1 MAGIV
6 GEAVL
11 SGFIQK
17 LVDMVTS
24 PELWKYARKEQVDS
38 ELKRWKNILIKIY
51 VVLNDAEEKQMTNP
65 LVKTWL
71 DELRDLGY
79 DVEDILDDFATEA
92 LRSIL
97 IMAQPQ
103 QGTSKVRG
111 IISSLIPSASKSNS
125 SMGSK
130 IEEITARLQ
139 DISAQKND
147 LDLREIAGGWSDR
160 KRKRAQILPTTSL
173 VVESDVYGR
182 ETDKAAIVDMLL
194 KHDPSSDDEV
204 SVIPI
209 VGMGGIGKTTL
220 AQLAFNDDEV
230 KGRFDLRAWVCVSD
244 DFDVLRITK
253 TILQSVDPGTR
264 DVNDLN
270 LLQVKL
276 KEKFSGKK
284 FLLVL
289 DDVWNENCHE
299 WDILCMPMRAG
310 AAGSKL
316 IVTTRNEGVAAVT
329 RTCPAYPLR
338 ELSNNDCL
346 SLFTQQALRTRNFDA
361 HPHLKEVGEEIV
373 RRCKGLPLAAK
384 ALGGMLRNQ
393 LSRDAWA
400 NILTSRIWDLPED
413 KSHILPALM
422 LSYHHL
428 PSHLKRCFAYCSMF
442 PKDYEFD
449 KDDLVLLWMAEGFL
463 QKTKE
468 AARPE
473 DLGSKYF
480 NDLFSRSFFQH
491 SSRNSS
497 RYVMHDLI
505 NDLAQSVAGEIYF
518 HLDGAWENNKQST
531 ISEKT
536 RHSSFNRQDYVTQR
550 KFEPFHKV
558 KCLRTLVALPM
569 DQPVFFRG
577 YISSK
582 VLDDLLKEVK
592 YLRVLSLSG
601 YKIYELP
608 DSIGNL
614 KYLRYLNLS
623 NSSIRRLPDSVCHL
637 YNLQALILSY
647 CQNLKRLPVGIGN
660 LINLRHLGISHTPR
674 LQEMPSQIGN
684 LTNLQTLSKFIVGE
698 GNGSGIRELKNL
710 FDLRGELSI
719 FGLHDVMDIQ
729 DVRDANLESKHGI
742 EELIMTWSDDFGAS
756 RNEMHERHVLEQLR
770 PHRNLKKLT
779 IASYGGSE
787 FPSWMKDPSFPI
799 MTHLIL
805 KDCKRC
811 TSLPALGQLSSLKVL
826 HIKGLSEVRTI
837 NEEFYGGIV
846 KPFPSLEI
854 LRFVEMA
861 EWEYWFC
868 PDAVNEGELFP
879 CLRFL
884 TIRDCRKLQQLP
896 NCLPSQVK
904 LGISDCPN
912 LGFASSRFASLGEV
926 SLEACNGRVRIS
938 EVISGVVGG
947 LHAVMRWSDWLVLL
961 EEQRLPCNPKM
972 LSIQDDANLEKLPNG
987 LQTLMCLERL
997 EIWRCPK
1004 LESFPETGLPPLLR
1018 QLVVYNCEGLKSLPH
1033 NYSSCALEFL
1043 FIFGCPSLRCFPNC
1057 ELPTTLKH
1065 ISIRNCENLESL
1077 PERMMHH
1084 DSTCC
1089 LEGLQI
1095 ERCPRLESFPD
1106 TVSVCKGLKSLPHNY
1121 SSCALESLEIR
1132 YCPSLRCFPNGE
1144 LPTTLKS
1151 VWIEDCENLESLPER
1166 MMHHNSTCCL
1176 ELLTIRNCSSLK
1188 SFSTRELPSTLKT
1201 LEICGCPDLESMSEN
1216 MCPNNSALDNL
1227 VLEGYPNLKILPE
1240 CLHSLKSLR
1249 IINCEGLE
1257 CFPARGLSTPTLTS
1271 LLIERCENLKS
1282 LPHQMRDL
1290 KSLRDLTISFCPGVE
1305 SLPEDGMPPNLI
1317 SLEISYCENLKK
1329 PISAFHTLT
1338 SLSSLTIE
1346 YVFPDMVSFPDE
1358 ECLLPISLTSLT
1370 ITAMKSLAYLSLQ
1383 NLISLQS
1390 LDVKCCPNLGSLGS
1404 MPATLEKLGIF
1415 CCPILQER
1423 YAKKKGEYW
1432 PNIAHIPSIAMMAL
1446 KYRC

>member
-1 MAGIV
+1 MAGFV

-51 VVLNDAEEKQMTNP
+51 VVLNDAEEKRMTNP
-65 LVKTWL
+65 LVKIWL

-92 LRSIL
+92 LRSSL

-111 IISSLIPSASKSNS
+111 MLSSLIPSASTSNS
-125 SMGSK
+125 SMRSK

-147 LDLREIAGGWSDR
+147 LDLREIAGGWWSDR

-244 DFDVLRITK
+244 DFDVSRITK
-253 TILQSVDPGTR
+253 TILQSVDPGTH

-289 DDVWNENCHE
+289 DDVWNENSHE
-299 WDILCMPMRAG
+299 WDTLCMPMRAG
-310 AAGSKL
+310 APGSKL

-400 NILTSRIWDLPED
+400 NILTSRIWELPED

-428 PSHLKRCFAYCSMF
+428 PSHLKQCFAYCSMF

-449 KDDLVLLWMAEGFL
+449 KDALVLLWIAEGFL

-480 NDLFSRSFFQH
+480 DDLFSRSFFQH
-491 SSRNSS
+491 SSQDSS
-497 RYVMHDLI
+497 QYVMHDLT
-505 NDLAQSVAGEIYF
+505 NDLARSVAGEIYF
-518 HLDGAWENNKQST
+518 HLDSAWENNKQST
-531 ISEKT
+531 VSEKT
-536 RHSSFNRQDYVTQR
+536 RHSSFNRQEHETQR

-569 DQPVFFRG
+569 NPVYDCNF
-577 YISSK
+577 ISK
-582 VLDDLLKEVK
+582 
-592 YLRVLSLSG
+592 
-601 YKIYELP
+601 
-608 DSIGNL
+608 
-614 KYLRYLNLS
+614 
-623 NSSIRRLPDSVCHL
+623 
-637 YNLQALILSY
+637 
-647 CQNLKRLPVGIGN
+647 
-660 LINLRHLGISHTPR
+660 
-674 LQEMPSQIGN
+674 
-684 LTNLQTLSKFIVGE
+684 
-698 GNGSGIRELKNL
+698 
-710 FDLRGELSI
+710 
-719 FGLHDVMDIQ
+719 
-729 DVRDANLESKHGI
+729 
-742 EELIMTWSDDFGAS
+742 
-756 RNEMHERHVLEQLR
+756 
-770 PHRNLKKLT
+770 
-779 IASYGGSE
+779 

-805 KDCKRC
+805 KDCNRC

-826 HIKGLSEVRTI
+826 HIKGMSKVRTI

-846 KPFPSLEI
+846 KPFPSLES
-854 LRFVEMA
+854 LNFEVMA

-879 CLRFL
+879 CLRLL

-904 LGISDCPN
+904 LDISCCPN

-926 SLEACNGRVRIS
+926 SLEARDERVRIS

-961 EEQRLPCNPKM
+961 EERRLPCNLKM
-972 LSIQDDANLEKLPNG
+972 LRIQDDANLEKLPNG
-987 LQTLMCLERL
+987 LQTLTCLEQL
-997 EIWRCPK
+997 EIRRCPK
-1004 LESFPETGLPPLLR
+1004 LESFPETGLPPMLR
-1018 QLVVYNCEGLKSLPH
+1018 SLKVIGCENLKWLPH
-1033 NYSSCALEFL
+1033 NYNSCALEFL
-1043 FIFGCPSLRCFPNC
+1043 DITSCPSLRCFPNC
-1057 ELPTTLKH
+1057 ELPTTLK
-1065 ISIRNCENLESL
+1065 SIWIEDCENLESL
-1077 PERMMHH
+1077 PEGMMHH

-1089 LEGLQI
+1089 LEELKIKG
-1095 ERCPRLESFPD
+1095 CPRLESFPD
-1106 TVSVCKGLKSLPHNY
+1106 TGLPPLLRRLVVSDCEGLKSLPHNY

-1132 YCPSLRCFPNGE
+1132 YC
-1144 LPTTLKS
+1144 
-1151 VWIEDCENLESLPER
+1151 
-1166 MMHHNSTCCL
+1166 
-1176 ELLTIRNCSSLK
+1176 SSLK
-1188 SFSTRELPSTLKT
+1188 SFSTRELPSTLKK

-1227 VLEGYPNLKILPE
+1227 VLEDNPNLKILPE
-1240 CLHSLKSLR
+1240 CLHSLKSLQ
-1249 IINCEGLE
+1249 IIDCDGLE
-1257 CFPARGLSTPTLTS
+1257 CFPAGGLSTPTLTS
-1271 LLIERCENLKS
+1271 LLIEGCENLKS

-1290 KSLRDLTISFCPGVE
+1290 KSLRDLTIYICPGVE
-1305 SLPEDGMPPNLI
+1305 SLPED
-1317 SLEISYCENLKK
+1317 
-1329 PISAFHTLT
+1329 
-1338 SLSSLTIE
+1338 
-1346 YVFPDMVSFPDE
+1346 DMVSFPDE

-1370 ITAMKSLAYLSLQ
+1370 ITAMESLAYLSLQ
-1383 NLISLQS
+1383 NLISLRS
-1390 LDVKCCPNLGSLGS
+1390 LDVKCCPNLRSLGS
-1404 MPATLEKLGIF
+1404 MPATLEKLKIWG
-1415 CCPILQER
+1415 CPILEESLWVVE
-1423 YAKKKGEYW
+1423 KKQKQKRIQPPVSYRR
-1432 PNIAHIPSIAMMAL
+1432 AMEKMNEGNLYMMKL
-1446 KYRC
+1446 KLAMVVEDSN

>member
-1 MAGIV
+1 MAGFV
-6 GEAVL
+6 GEAIL

-65 LVKTWL
+65 LVKIWL
-71 DELRDLGY
+71 DELRDLAY

-92 LRSIL
+92 LRSSL

-103 QGTSKVRG
+103 QGTSKVQG
-111 IISSLIPSASKSNS
+111 MLSSLIPSASTSNS
-125 SMGSK
+125 SMRSK
-130 IEEITARLQ
+130 IEEITAGLQ

-173 VVESDVYGR
+173 VVESDVYG
-182 ETDKAAIVDMLL
+182 
-194 KHDPSSDDEV
+194 P
-204 SVIPI
+204 
-209 VGMGGIGKTTL
+209 
-220 AQLAFNDDEV
+220 
-230 KGRFDLRAWVCVSD
+230 FDLRAWVCVSD

-253 TILQSVDPGTR
+253 TILQSVDPDSR

-276 KEKFSGKK
+276 KEKFSEKK

-299 WDILCMPMRAG
+299 WDTLCMPMRAG

-361 HPHLKEVGEEIV
+361 HPHLKELGEEIV

-442 PKDYEFD
+442 PKDYEFN

-463 QKTKE
+463 QKTE

-518 HLDGAWENNKQST
+518 HLDSARENNKQST
-531 ISEKT
+531 VFEKT
-536 RHSSFNRQDYVTQR
+536 RHSSFNRQKFETQR

-558 KCLRTLVALPM
+558 KCLRTLAALPM
-569 DQPVFFRG
+569 DHDPAFIRE
-577 YISSK
+577 YISS
-582 VLDDLLKEVK
+582 
-592 YLRVLSLSG
+592 
-601 YKIYELP
+601 
-608 DSIGNL
+608 
-614 KYLRYLNLS
+614 
-623 NSSIRRLPDSVCHL
+623 
-637 YNLQALILSY
+637 
-647 CQNLKRLPVGIGN
+647 
-660 LINLRHLGISHTPR
+660 
-674 LQEMPSQIGN
+674 
-684 LTNLQTLSKFIVGE
+684 
-698 GNGSGIRELKNL
+698 NGLGIRELKNL

-719 FGLHDVMDIQ
+719 FGLHNVMDIQ
-729 DVRDANLESKHGI
+729 DVRDANLESKHHI
-742 EELIMTWSDDFGAS
+742 EELRVEWSNDFGAS
-756 RNEMHERHVLEQLR
+756 RNEMHERNVLEQLR

-826 HIKGLSEVRTI
+826 HIKGMSEVRTI

-846 KPFPSLEI
+846 KPFPSLES
-854 LRFVEMA
+854 LTFEVMA

-879 CLRFL
+879 CLRLL

-904 LGISDCPN
+904 FDISCCTN

-926 SLEACNGRVRIS
+926 SLEACNERVQIS

-961 EEQRLPCNPKM
+961 EEQRLPCNLKM

-987 LQTLMCLERL
+987 LQTLTCLEQL
-997 EIWRCPK
+997 EISRCPK
-1004 LESFPETGLPPLLR
+1004 LESFPETGLPPMLR
-1018 QLVVYNCEGLKSLPH
+1018 SLKVIGCENLKWLPH
-1033 NYSSCALEFL
+1033 NYNSCALEFL
-1043 FIFGCPSLRCFPNC
+1043 DITSCPSLRCFPNC
-1057 ELPTTLKH
+1057 ELPTTLKSLW
-1065 ISIRNCENLESL
+1065 IEDCENLESL
-1077 PERMMHH
+1077 PEGMMPH

-1089 LEGLQI
+1089 LEELQI
-1095 ERCPRLESFPD
+1095 KGCPRLESFPD
-1106 TVSVCKGLKSLPHNY
+1106 TGLPPLLRRLIVSVCKGLKSLPHNY

-1188 SFSTRELPSTLKT
+1188 SFSTRELPSTLKKP
-1201 LEICGCPDLESMSEN
+1201 EICGCPELESMSEN

-1240 CLHSLKSLR
+1240 CLHSLKSLQ

-1271 LLIERCENLKS
+1271 LRIEGCENLKS

-1305 SLPEDGMPPNLI
+1305 SFPEDGMPPNLI

-1338 SLSSLTIE
+1338 SLFSLTIE
-1346 YVFPDMVSFPDE
+1346 NVFPDMVSFPDE
-1358 ECLLPISLTSLT
+1358 ECLLPISLTSLR
-1370 ITAMKSLAYLSLQ
+1370 ITEMESLAYLSLQ
-1383 NLISLQS
+1383 NLISLQY
-1390 LDVKCCPNLGSLGS
+1390 LDVTTCPNLGSLGS
-1404 MPATLEKLGIF
+1404 MPATLEKLEIWQ
-1415 CCPILQER
+1415 CPILEER
-1423 YAKKKGEYW
+1423 YSKEKGEYW
-1432 PNIAHIPSIAMMAL
+1432 PKIAHIPCIAMRGQ
-1446 KYRC
+1446 YIH